1 MRTNTVKAARKAQGG
16 CARAGCTKQI
26 QKGDSYY
33 WVKGRFGPKRVFC
46 AAHRPRASEKTS
58 SDKLSQ
64 LYAAQ
69 ETAEDDLA
77 NAAGYGDVAEMLRNA
92 AMEAE
97 EVASGYNESADNVD
111 EHFPGSPQV
120 DEIREK
126 AEACETWQQAL
137 EDAAEEIDGLDPE
150 DYEDEDTRDDDRL
163 DDANDLATSALSE
176 LEL

>member
-1 MRTNTVKAARKAQGG
+1 MRTNTVKVARKAPGE
-16 CARAGCTKQI
+16 CARAGCIKQI

-46 AAHRPRASEKTS
+46 AVHPPRASERTS

-69 ETAEDDLA
+69 EGAEEDIAKASSHEDITEILGSVAAEAED
-77 NAAGYGDVAEMLRNA
+77 VAQQ
-92 AMEAE
+92 
-97 EVASGYNESADNVD
+97 YNESADNVD
-111 EHFPGSPQV
+111 EHFPGSSQV
-120 DEIREK
+120 DEIREN

-137 EDAAEEIDGLDPE
+137 DNAAQQIDDLDP
-150 DYEDEDTRDDDRL
+150 DEDEDEETRAEGML
-163 DDANDLATSALSE
+163 EAANDLATTALGE